1 MRDTHFEAFRFRRF
15 GPMIGSERRAR
26 KEMRAAGKEPK
37 MAQGPGVSSKGPS
50 RADLEAALDQ
60 VVDTLDEALN
70 PRLSREEV
78 VEKLADLRDQIAPDD
93 EEDEDDDE
101 DDED

>member
-37 MAQGPGVSSKGPS
+37 MAQGPSK
-50 RADLEAALDQ
+50 ADLEAALDQ

-93 EEDEDDDE
+93 EEEDADDE
-101 DDED
+101 D